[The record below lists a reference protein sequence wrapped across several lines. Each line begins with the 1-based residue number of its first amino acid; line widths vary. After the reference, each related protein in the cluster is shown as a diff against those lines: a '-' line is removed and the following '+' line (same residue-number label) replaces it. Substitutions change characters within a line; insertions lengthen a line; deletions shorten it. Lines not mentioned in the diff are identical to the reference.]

1 MAQAITLAAD
11 APTLSAANTGF
22 MLICSALVML
32 MTPGLAFFYGGM
44 VRVKSTLN
52 MLMMSF
58 ISLGIVTILWVLY
71 GFSVAFGDDKGSL
84 VGWNSDWV
92 GLSNIGLTELWGG
105 TTIPLFVFA
114 AFQLMFAILTPALI
128 SGALADRVKF
138 SAWALFIT
146 LWVSVVYFPVAHWV
160 WGEGGWAFDLGVIDF
175 AGGTAVHINAGAAAL
190 GVILVIGKRIGF
202 KKDPM
207 RPHSLPLVMLGAG
220 LLWFGWFGFNAG
232 SWLGNDDGVGALM
245 FVNTQVATG
254 AAVLGWL
261 AYEKIRHGAFTTLG
275 AASGAVSGLV
285 AITPAGGAVSRSAP
299 SRSASSPV
307 SCAPWPS
314 ASSTSSATTTPS
326 TSSASTSSA
335 ASSAPCSSASSP
347 PARPVR
353 RRGPLLRRRPRPVL
367 EAVRRCL
374 RRPRLLPHR
383 LRGPGPPHPQ
393 DHRYASLRGRRGG
406 RHRPGRARRD
416 RIRLQRRGR
425 RRGPDAGQQPRRPGR
440 EQEGGRMKLI
450 TAVVKPHRLDEIKEA
465 LQAFGV
471 HGLTVTEASGYG
483 RQRGHTE
490 VYRGAEYTVD
500 LVPKVRIEVL
510 VEDDDAE
517 QLVDVVVKA
526 ARTGKIGDGK
536 VWTIPVE
543 TAVRVRTGERGPDAL

>member
-1 MAQAITLAAD
+1 M
-11 APTLSAANTGF
+11 
-22 MLICSALVML
+22 
-32 MTPGLAFFYGGM
+32 
-44 VRVKSTLN
+44 
-52 MLMMSF
+52 
-58 ISLGIVTILWVLY
+58 
-71 GFSVAFGDDKGSL
+71 
-84 VGWNSDWV
+84 
-92 GLSNIGLTELWGG
+92 
-105 TTIPLFVFA
+105 
-114 AFQLMFAILTPALI
+114 
-128 SGALADRVKF
+128 
-138 SAWALFIT
+138 
-146 LWVSVVYFPVAHWV
+146 
-160 WGEGGWAFDLGVIDF
+160 
-175 AGGTAVHINAGAAAL
+175 
-190 GVILVIGKRIGF
+190 ILVIGRRIGF

-207 RPHSLPLVMLGAG
+207 RPHSLPWSCSARGSCGSAG
-220 LLWFGWFGFNAG
+220 SASTPS

-285 AITPAGGAVSRSAP
+285 AITPVGGAVSPLGAIAIGVIAGVLCAMAVGLKYKFGYDDSLDVVGVHLVGGILGSLLIGFFATGKGQSDVAGLFYGGGLDQFWKQCAGVFGVLAYSLVASAVLALLIHKTIGM
-299 SRSASSPV
+299 RV
-307 SCAPWPS
+307 SEDEEVVSIDQAEHAETAYDFS
-314 ASSTSSATTTPS
+314 GAGGG
-326 TSSASTSSA
+326 A
-335 ASSAPCSSASSP
+335 ARTINQ
-347 PARPVR
+347 RP
-353 RRGPLLRRRPRPVL
+353 
-367 EAVRRCL
+367 
-374 RRPRLLPHR
+374 
-383 LRGPGPPHPQ
+383 
-393 DHRYASLRGRRGG
+393 D
-406 RHRPGRARRD
+406 
-416 RIRLQRRGR
+416 
-425 RRGPDAGQQPRRPGR
+425 RPGR

-536 VWTIPVE
+536 VWTVPVE